1 MRTIFEQ
8 TGGSYTQVGDY
19 QIPDLILPEKE
30 ESYLIDIWGKRHL
43 RYIQQ
48 HQKVRYSHLLTTGR
62 LNAYLHEV
70 DERAETLFF
79 RIVNEMAFSE
89 GITEDLK
96 AQNQLLWVQRMNN
109 IRNIRSRAEEIVNS
123 EVIFA

>member
-19 QIPDLILPEKE
+19 QIPDLILPENE
-30 ESYLIDIWGKRHL
+30 ESFVISVWGKHHL

-79 RIVNEMAFSE
+79 RTVNEIALRE
-89 GITEDLK
+89 GITKELK
-96 AQNQLLWVQRMNN
+96 AQNQLLWVQRMNS
-109 IRNIRSRAEEIVNS
+109 IRSRAEGIVNA

>member
-1 MRTIFEQ
+1 MKTIFEQ
-8 TGGSYTQVGDY
+8 TGGSYTQGGDY

-30 ESYLIDIWGKRHL
+30 ESFVIGIWGKRHL

-48 HQKVRYSHLLTTGR
+48 HQKVRFINLLTTDK
-62 LNAYLHEV
+62 LNAYLNEVHEQ
-70 DERAETLFF
+70 AETLFF
-79 RIVNEMAFSE
+79 RVVNEMALRE
-89 GITEDLK
+89 GITEELK

-109 IRNIRSRAEEIVNS
+109 IRSRAEEIVNS

>member
-19 QIPDLILPEKE
+19 QIPDLILPENE
-30 ESYLIDIWGKRHL
+30 ESFVISVWGKRHL

-109 IRNIRSRAEEIVNS
+109 IRSRAEEIVNS